1 MVYVPMSMVAPP
13 AKAGLN
19 EVARMPSR
27 RSSNFLEYWQ
37 KVEDQPRIS
46 PRDGIRFRTSRKLL
60 LSVEIM
66 ASMRTTPLRRAHS
79 AISRASWALAAKGF
93 STSTCLPCSM
103 QVMAI
108 RACVLLGVPT

>member
-1 MVYVPMSMVAPP
+1 M
-13 AKAGLN
+13 
-19 EVARMPSR
+19 
-27 RSSNFLEYWQ
+27 EYWQ

-46 PRDGIRFRTSRKLL
+46 PSEGRRFRTSRKLL

-79 AISRASWALAAKGF
+79 AISRASRALAANGF

-108 RACVLLGVPT
+108 CACVLLGVPI